1 MDKMKI
7 PPHSIEAEQ
16 SVLGAILLEPDSIIK
31 ASEIISPGDFYRSSH
46 RIIYSTC
53 LEVYEDLSTTD
64 ILCLSERLKVKGE
77 LDNIG
82 GVSYLADLLADTPTA
97 ANITHYAK
105 IIREKAILRRI
116 AAWAYE
122 LQEKASEGDIDTRG
136 LFSKMESDIIDLAQP
151 LSEKKSAD
159 MQSIVN
165 NVIRRWDEEKNGLK
179 KYISTDY
186 KFSTVIPRYVPGHLW
201 IIGGYTSTGKS
212 TLLAQIVIDICYEG
226 AKCLVFSLEDSRENK
241 GIKLLSNLSYTPQT
255 KLMTGELTG
264 IEKKV
269 SEAVEK
275 LKIFSLHVYDDV
287 YGVDEMR
294 LKIKKH
300 KLQGGLNVVCIDYIQ
315 NIFGEGSLYERLS
328 EAIIKLQKM
337 AKDLEITIIVISQVS
352 NEAMRSNSE
361 IIGLKGAGELAAA
374 ADIVLWVKRDKTAG
388 HENHLNVEVRKN
400 RPFGVTGIIPL
411 AFNEVWSRLFKRA

>member
-1 MDKMKI
+1 MDKMKL

-31 ASEIISPGDFYRSSH
+31 ASEIISPADFYRSSH
-46 RIIYSTC
+46 RKIYSTC
-53 LEVYEDLSTTD
+53 LEVYKDQSTTD
-64 ILCLSERLKVKGE
+64 ILCLSERLKAKGE
-77 LDNIG
+77 LENIG
-82 GVSYLADLLADTPTA
+82 GIEYLLATTPTA

-122 LQEKASEGDIDTRG
+122 LQEKTTEGDIDTRG

-241 GIKLLSNLSYTPQT
+241 GIKLLANLSYTPQT

-275 LKIFSLHVYDDV
+275 LRTFSLNIYDDV
-287 YGVDEMR
+287 YSVDAMR

-315 NIFGEGSLYERLS
+315 NILGEGSLYERLS

-411 AFNEVWSRLFKRA
+411 AFNETWSRLIRRA